1 MNGYWKCEFKD
12 RKGEVQLRTIY
23 AKTTTSAFKHCFQV
37 GIRLH
42 LEPQYETHREA
53 TADEVKELKTMIK
66 KRVKEN
72 NKKSE

>member
-42 LEPQYETHREA
+42 LEPQYETLREA

-72 NKKSE
+72 NKKSK

>member
-42 LEPQYETHREA
+42 LEPQYETLREA
-53 TADEVKELKTMIK
+53 TEDEVKELKTMIK
-66 KRVKEN
+66 KRVKEG